1 MINNMRFNT
10 ALLHSAA
17 PGDKATGATLTPIY
31 QSSAFYQESALQHE
45 KLFANKAPGF
55 SYTRIGNPTIT
66 AFEDR
71 MTVLEVVWHR
81 WRVHPVWQQCHVLY

>member
-1 MINNMRFNT
+1 MIKIMRFNT

-55 SYTRIGNPTIT
+55 SYTRIGNPT
-66 AFEDR
+66 DR
-71 MTVLEVVWHR
+71 KSTRLNSS
-81 WRVHPVWQQCHVLY
+81 HPNPSRMPSSA